1 MIRVRTMQAL
11 LVGVCLIALCSGI
24 AAAGGKLPVPAPDR
38 PVNHDGGDP
47 SLNEEVRQ
55 KQQEID
61 QYLFVDHAREI
72 AGFQVTHTAPQ
83 ADYVEIGI
91 TPFSVENAAY
101 LYDIFGHDMV
111 LVVAGRQAELL
122 SPATAYNDVEIDAV
136 AQAGVSPA
144 WYALGVFV
152 LIGGFIVLRWK
163 RAIKNTL
170 L

>member
-1 MIRVRTMQAL
+1 
-11 LVGVCLIALCSGI
+11 
-24 AAAGGKLPVPAPDR
+24 
-38 PVNHDGGDP
+38 
-47 SLNEEVRQ
+47 
-55 KQQEID
+55 
-61 QYLFVDHAREI
+61 
-72 AGFQVTHTAPQ
+72 
-83 ADYVEIGI
+83 
-91 TPFSVENAAY
+91 
-101 LYDIFGHDMV
+101 MV